1 MVVNTMPEY
10 RRANLPGSSI
20 LLTLIT
26 YQWDRSFLVPE
37 NIDRLRQACN
47 LTIAEK
53 PFTMDT
59 AVILP
64 RTHAFFVDV
73 NT

>member
-20 LLTLIT
+20 LLALIT
-26 YQWDRSFLVPE
+26 YQRDRSFSVPE
-37 NIDRLRQACN
+37 NIDRWQQACN
-47 LTIAEK
+47 LTMAEK
-53 PFTMDT
+53 PFTIDT

-64 RTHAFFVDV
+64 EHMHFLWT
-73 NT
+73 